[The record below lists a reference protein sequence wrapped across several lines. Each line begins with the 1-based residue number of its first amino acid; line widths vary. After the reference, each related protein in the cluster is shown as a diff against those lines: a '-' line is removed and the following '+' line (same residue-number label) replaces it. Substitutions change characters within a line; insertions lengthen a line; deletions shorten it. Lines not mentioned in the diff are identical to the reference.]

1 MDRQTATAEI
11 LRVISQ
17 SQTDVQPVFE
27 AIADSAM
34 RLFGAWGSLVFRYDG
49 ELISLAAAR
58 GGLPGSSDTMMA
70 RFESHPATDSTVAG
84 RTILSRAVQHIVD
97 IETDPAWGRLA
108 GGNARLRGWRSSVQV
123 PMLSGDD
130 VLGIIAVS
138 RAEPGGFSPAEIT
151 LLQTFADQA
160 VIAVK
165 NARLLTEIQ
174 ESNRDLT
181 ESLDRQTATA
191 DILRAISQAQT
202 DVQPVFEAIADSAM
216 RLFGAGGAAV
226 ARYDG
231 ELISMVAARGG
242 LPGSAATV
250 KERLQS
256 PHPPTSPPEHA
267 VLTKRVHHV
276 VDVETDPSC
285 GSEFR
290 RHAAERGFRSF
301 ASVPMLRGNDPLG
314 IIVVNR
320 AEPTGFSSDEIAL
333 LQTFADQAVIAVE
346 NARLLT
352 ELEARNRDLTESLDR
367 QTATADILR
376 AISQAQTDV
385 QPVFEAIVRSA
396 ARLCGAQHGGVYRF
410 DGSLVHSVAH
420 EGYTPE
426 QLEQWRRTFPR
437 PVTAPGAA
445 CAAIR
450 TGRVCLYRER
460 RKSIFRSVLT
470 IWRTSGR
477 GARGACCRSRCFG
490 RTR

>member
-1 MDRQTATAEI
+1 
-11 LRVISQ
+11 
-17 SQTDVQPVFE
+17 
-27 AIADSAM
+27 M

-70 RFESHPATDSTVAG
+70 RFEGHPATDSTVAG

-138 RAEPGGFSPAEIT
+138 RAEPGGFSPAEIA

-216 RLFGAGGAAV
+216 RLFEAGGAAV

-242 LPGSAATV
+242 LPGSADHRQ
-250 KERLQS
+250 ERLQS

-301 ASVPMLRGNDPLG
+301 VAVPMLRGNDPLG

-376 AISQAQTDV
+376 VISQAQTDV

-396 ARLCGAQHGGVYRF
+396 VRLCGAQHGRRVSIRRRARTLGRPRGLHAGTARAVAPNVPASR
-410 DGSLVHSVAH
+410 DRAEPSARRSGPAGWCTSLTSKADL
-420 EGYTPE
+420 PS
-426 QLEQWRRTFPR
+426 
-437 PVTAPGAA
+437 
-445 CAAIR
+445 
-450 TGRVCLYRER
+450 RVPDDIMANL
-460 RKSIFRSVLT
+460 RS
-470 IWRTSGR
+470 R
-477 GARGACCRSRCFG
+477 GAEACSSVPMLRQSEVIGAIGLAHQHGRRVLRCPRRSC
-490 RTR
+490 